1 MTPGLHGAL
10 PEWLGDIDTEA
21 LLENLKNSTPDVG
34 LIAAIRAGFLH
45 GFGVHAYVT
54 EDRRLVCVVLASLE
68 PFEKGDSK

>member
-21 LLENLKNSTPDVG
+21 LLQNLKNSTPDVG
-34 LIAAIRAGFLH
+34 LIAAIRAGFPH

-68 PFEKGDSK
+68 PFEKAGSK

>member
-21 LLENLKNSTPDVG
+21 LLQNLKNPAPDVG
-34 LIAAIRAGFLH
+34 LIAAIRAGFPH
-45 GFGVHAYVT
+45 GFGVHVYVT

-68 PFEKGDSK
+68 PFEKGASK

>member
-21 LLENLKNSTPDVG
+21 LLQNLKNPTPDVS
-34 LIAAIRAGFLH
+34 LIDAIRAGFPH
-45 GFGVHAYVT
+45 GFGVHVYVT

-68 PFEKGDSK
+68 PFETGGSK

>member
-10 PEWLGDIDTEA
+10 PEWLGDIDTEV
-21 LLENLKNSTPDVG
+21 LLENLRNPTPDVG
-34 LIAAIRAGFLH
+34 LIAAIRAGFPH

>member
-34 LIAAIRAGFLH
+34 LIAAIRAGFPH

-68 PFEKGDSK
+68 PFEKAGSK

>member
-21 LLENLKNSTPDVG
+21 LLENLRNPTPDVG
-34 LIAAIRAGFLH
+34 LIAAIRAGFPH